1 MNGNANVT
9 LDVIY
14 HKLEAIEQEIK
25 EISEDVHRV
34 KPQYIEKLNE
44 IEKGKTHKF
53 KNLEEMEKQLETD

>member
-1 MNGNANVT
+1 MNGHANVT

-34 KPQYIEKLNE
+34 KPQYLEKLKE
-44 IEKGKTHKF
+44 IENGKTHKF
-53 KNLEEMEKQLETD
+53 KNLEEMEKQFEID